1 MVCCFDGDQAGRAAA
16 WKALENALPTL
27 NEHRLIKVVFL
38 PDGEDPDSLIRS
50 QGKAGFL
57 RFIDNAMPGLEF
69 LFQRLSQG
77 LDLSSV
83 DGRARLAGLVAPYL
97 NKVPEGYLRTL
108 LEQKLR
114 ELTGL
119 DARASSA
126 RRMPTDVRSTLNNR
140 TQKVSD
146 RLLTLLLK
154 QPEIWLKVDAADR
167 SRLFLHR
174 GDLGL
179 LGELASYIDT
189 HPEADI
195 EEILVHWSD
204 EPSYEELLQRAQTVL
219 EIESGVILGEFKEG
233 VVRLTEIL
241 EQQARRRALTAL
253 KENPDVEGL
262 RQFMALR
269 KP

>member
-1 MVCCFDGDQAGRAAA
+1 
-16 WKALENALPTL
+16 
-27 NEHRLIKVVFL
+27 
-38 PDGEDPDSLIRS
+38 
-50 QGKAGFL
+50 
-57 RFIDNAMPGLEF
+57 
-69 LFQRLSQG
+69 
-77 LDLSSV
+77 
-83 DGRARLAGLVAPYL
+83 
-97 NKVPEGYLRTL
+97 
-108 LEQKLR
+108 
-114 ELTGL
+114 
-119 DARASSA
+119 
-126 RRMPTDVRSTLNNR
+126 MPTDVRSTLNNR

-233 VVRLTEIL
+233 CCSIDRNF
-241 EQQARRRALTAL
+241 RATSASSSI
-253 KENPDVEGL
+253 N
-262 RQFMALR
+262 RA
-269 KP
+269 

>member
-1 MVCCFDGDQAGRAAA
+1 M
-16 WKALENALPTL
+16 
-27 NEHRLIKVVFL
+27 
-38 PDGEDPDSLIRS
+38 
-50 QGKAGFL
+50 
-57 RFIDNAMPGLEF
+57 
-69 LFQRLSQG
+69 
-77 LDLSSV
+77 
-83 DGRARLAGLVAPYL
+83 
-97 NKVPEGYLRTL
+97 
-108 LEQKLR
+108 
-114 ELTGL
+114 
-119 DARASSA
+119 
-126 RRMPTDVRSTLNNR
+126 
-140 TQKVSD
+140 
-146 RLLTLLLK
+146 
-154 QPEIWLKVDAADR
+154 
-167 SRLFLHR
+167 HR